1 MLTRT
6 ILTLALAGFAFTGA
20 AQADTYGHIDQLAL
34 QLEKYATRLDR
45 EFALHYRHTS
55 QYAHLRSDSREMARL
70 ARHVHEVAHNYGS
83 LSHLES
89 DLRSLDRR
97 FHHLEDLVNDIEF
110 HAAHDYHGG
119 FDYHGGGHIHGETSH
134 VRSLLNAME
143 DTLHHLQSDLRELA
157 AASAPVIGYPQ
168 VGGYPAA
175 TYPSY
180 TTRPGPGIRLSRPG
194 FSIWVGR

>member
-6 ILTLALAGFAFTGA
+6 ILTVALAGFALAPA
-20 AQADTYGHIDQLAL
+20 AQADTYGHIDQLAN

-97 FHHLEDLVNDIEF
+97 FHHVEELVEDIEF
-110 HAAHDYHGG
+110 HSAHDYHGG
-119 FDYHGGGHIHGETSH
+119 FGYHGGGHIHGEISH
-134 VRSLLNAME
+134 VRGLLNAME
-143 DTLHHLQSDLRELA
+143 ATLHHLQSDLRELA
-157 AASAPVIGYPQ
+157 ATSAPAIGYPQ
-168 VGGYPAA
+168 AGGYPAA
-175 TYPSY
+175 TYPTY
-180 TTRPGPGIRLSRPG
+180 ITNPGPVIRSSHPGI
-194 FSIWVGR
+194 SIWLGR